1 MNKFVFLYKGFVPP
15 TPEIGRSWM
24 EWFSQVG
31 DSMADS
37 GNPMTGGVEVT
48 PDKVNEIELGNRLV
62 HRLLDR
68 ERREHGGRRRTGED
82 ESNDHERRCLRVG
95 PDVAMST
102 KAKLEVL
109 SMT

>member
-1 MNKFVFLYKGFVPP
+1 MNKFMFLYKGFVPP

-48 PDKVNEIELGNRLV
+48 PDYVNEIELGT
-62 HRLLDR
+62 
-68 ERREHGGRRRTGED
+68 ESFTGYSIVNA
-82 ESNDHERRCLRVG
+82 ESMEAAVEL
-95 PDVAMST
+95 
-102 KAKLEVL
+102 AKTNPMITSVVVYGLAR
-109 SMT
+109 M

>member
-1 MNKFVFLYKGFVPP
+1 MNKFMFLYKGFVTP

-48 PDKVNEIELGNRLV
+48 PENVNEIELGT
-62 HRLLDR
+62 
-68 ERREHGGRRRTGED
+68 ESFTGYSIVNADSMQAAVE
-82 ESNDHERRCLRVG
+82 L
-95 PDVAMST
+95 
-102 KAKLEVL
+102 AKTNPMITSVVVYELAR
-109 SMT
+109 M

>member
-1 MNKFVFLYKGFVPP
+1 MNKFMFLYKGFVTP

-48 PDKVNEIELGNRLV
+48 PDDVNEVELGTESFTGYSIVNAESMEAAVELAKTNPMITSV
-62 HRLLDR
+62 VVYELA
-68 ERREHGGRRRTGED
+68 RR
-82 ESNDHERRCLRVG
+82 
-95 PDVAMST
+95 
-102 KAKLEVL
+102 
-109 SMT
+109 

>member
-1 MNKFVFLYKGFVPP
+1 MNKFMFLYKGFVTP

-48 PDKVNEIELGNRLV
+48 PDDVNEIEPGT
-62 HRLLDR
+62 
-68 ERREHGGRRRTGED
+68 ESFTGYSIVNAETM
-82 ESNDHERRCLRVG
+82 EAAVEL
-95 PDVAMST
+95 
-102 KAKLEVL
+102 AKTNPMITSVVVYELAR
-109 SMT
+109 M